1 MKNEIQIEEVLAE
14 NRALK
19 VNEET
24 SKLTKVL
31 MWGAPGSETVLG
43 QLLPSKISCF
53 ETQFDVI
60 GARTEFETAK
70 SILTSQGVEVIQV
83 KDLMAKM
90 IDEQGLK
97 PEGNFEELRKNI
109 ETRALGYS
117 EKYKGQGI
125 SDVEEVLS
133 WLDEVLEA
141 DAKKYGTETATLMNE
156 VLSLKSELP
165 LSNVLYARDQSN
177 LLGRTFVW
185 SSMRHQI
192 RQPEVHLFKTVLNH
206 SGILESKGLQQVQ
219 INGGGRFEGGDGIA
233 NAGIF
238 YIGVGGRSNT
248 EGVLQA
254 SESIISKGGRVMISI
269 DSDRDSGA
277 NEMDAMHLDTFWM
290 PVGINQV
297 VACKDEINRRQ
308 VLEVVGNPL
317 SGLRLEDRGNFA
329 NHLEQRN
336 VELIPLTKE
345 EQLAYAPNFLNLGNK
360 TVVLSLADGNNLT
373 GELEK
378 RGFTVFNANLKNI
391 TKGYGGLHCMTAA
404 IKRE

>member
-1 MKNEIQIEEVLAE
+1 MKQDIPNEEILAE

-24 SKLTKVL
+24 SKLKKVL

-43 QLLPSKISCF
+43 QLLPSTISCF
-53 ETQFDVI
+53 ETQFDVL
-60 GARTEFETAK
+60 GARSEFETAK

-90 IDEQGLK
+90 IDEQSLK
-97 PEGNFEELRKNI
+97 PEENFENLRKNI
-109 ETRALGYS
+109 EARALVYS

-125 SDVEEVLS
+125 SDVEEVLG

-141 DAKKYGTETATLMNE
+141 DVEKYGPETAILMNE

-177 LLGRTFVW
+177 LLGKTFIW
-185 SSMRHQI
+185 SSMLHEI

-206 SGILESKGLQQVQ
+206 SGILDSKGLEQVQ
-219 INGGGRFEGGDGIA
+219 ITGNGRFEGGDGIA

-238 YIGVGGRSNT
+238 YIGAGGRSNKN
-248 EGVLQA
+248 GILQA
-254 SESIISKGGRVMISI
+254 SESIISKGGRVMVVF
-269 DSDRDSGA
+269 DEKRDGGA

-297 VACKDEINRRQ
+297 VACKDEINRRK
-308 VLEVVGNPL
+308 VFEIAGNPL
-317 SGLRLEDRGNFA
+317 TGLRLEDRGSFA
-329 NHLEQRN
+329 DHLNERN

-360 TVVLSLADGNNLT
+360 IIVLSLADGNNLT